1 MINEEWKKAYR
12 EGFADGYAAAKKEM
26 NYLNFPPVYYG
37 GSTPNGPNP
46 RAGTVSNDPRTAVMG
61 TPTGGLSYAINK
73 PDPHHKMEE
82 HFVTGMTVQDIG
94 D

>member
-1 MINEEWKKAYR
+1 MINEEWKKAYK

-26 NYLNFPPVYYG
+26 NYTNYPPVYYG
-37 GSTPNGPNP
+37 GSTPNGPIP

-61 TPTGGLSYAINK
+61 TPTGGLSYAMNEK
-73 PDPHHKMEE
+73 KEE

-94 D
+94 C

>member
-1 MINEEWKKAYR
+1 MINEEWKKAYK

-26 NYLNFPPVYYG
+26 NYQNFPPVYYG
-37 GSTPNGPNP
+37 GSTPTGPIP
-46 RAGTVSNDPRTAVMG
+46 RGSAVMG

-94 D
+94 C

>member
-12 EGFADGYAAAKKEM
+12 DGFADGYAAAKKEM
-26 NYLNFPPVYYG
+26 NYQNFPPVYYG
-37 GSTPNGPNP
+37 GSTPNGPIP
-46 RAGTVSNDPRTAVMG
+46 RGSAVMG

-73 PDPHHKMEE
+73 PDPHHKMKE

-94 D
+94 C

>member
-1 MINEEWKKAYR
+1 MINEEWKKAYK

-26 NYLNFPPVYYG
+26 NYANYPPLYYG
-37 GSTPNGPNP
+37 GSTPNGPIP
-46 RAGTVSNDPRTAVMG
+46 RGSAVMG
-61 TPTGGLSYAINK
+61 PPTGGLSYAMNEK
-73 PDPHHKMEE
+73 KEE